1 MEYLPHILT
10 WRIRLQLL
18 RSRISIPTVLSVI
31 AITMSTWTFYKSN
44 FYNRDSVQVV
54 AIGGVDAVLPRERQD
69 RIDLNV
75 AIVNAGTREA
85 SVLEAELV
93 ALYREPDGGLSWVR
107 LFPPTGQGFQ
117 PAALRPGEIRII
129 ALITDEFAH
138 EFFRKPRYSIPIDST
153 NHRIVEGI
161 RFKSMDASGRVYSA
175 TYLISQF
182 KIPAD
187 WKGGP
192 KEFTFDCTPHEL
204 LKNVEAG
211 IPDLPHGFDYPAG
224 CRP

>member
-1 MEYLPHILT
+1 MAYLPHLLS

-18 RSRISIPTVLSVI
+18 RSRVSIPTVLSII
-31 AITMSTWTFYKSN
+31 AITMSAWTFYKSN
-44 FYNRDSVQVV
+44 FYNRDSLQVV
-54 AIGGVDAVLPRERQD
+54 AIGGVDALLAREKQD

-75 AIVNAGTREA
+75 AIVNSGTREA
-85 SVLEAELV
+85 SVLEGELV
-93 ALYREPDGGLSWVR
+93 ALYREPDGGFSWVR

-117 PAALRPGEIRII
+117 PTALRPGEIKII
-129 ALITDEFAH
+129 SLITDEFAH
-138 EFFRKPRYSIPIDST
+138 EFFRKAHYSILIDATS
-153 NHRIVEGI
+153 HRIVQGM
-161 RFKSMDASGRVYSA
+161 RFKSMDASGRVYNT

-204 LKNVEAG
+204 LIDVEAG
-211 IPDLPHGFDYPAG
+211 IPDLPNRFDFPAE